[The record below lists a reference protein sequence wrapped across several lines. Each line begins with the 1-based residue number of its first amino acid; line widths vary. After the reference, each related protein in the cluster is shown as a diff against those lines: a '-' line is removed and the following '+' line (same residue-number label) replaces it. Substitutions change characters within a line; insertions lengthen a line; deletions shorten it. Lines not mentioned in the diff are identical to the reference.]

1 MHTPKNNRIDLVGI
15 SYFWVWIQYF
25 ESLPTLELAI
35 VAATTSVVA
44 SVTTLTSNGDVQSKN
59 QKKVQ
64 KNGMNLWSKLY
75 QNLPLILA
83 SVVAAALL
91 FRKPPQ

>member
-1 MHTPKNNRIDLVGI
+1 M
-15 SYFWVWIQYF
+15 
-25 ESLPTLELAI
+25 
-35 VAATTSVVA
+35 AATTSVVA

-59 QKKVQ
+59 QKKV
-64 KNGMNLWSKLY
+64 KKRYKFVVKVY

-91 FRKPPQ
+91 FRKPPQYTD